1 MAALRVDTAPA
12 DEARELL
19 RTCCGSGRWVERMLA
34 RRPFGSLEALL
45 DAARAEWFALP
56 PADWQEAFA
65 AHPRI
70 GDLSSLRERFAGTRH
85 LAAREQSGV
94 DDASEGVLAALAEG
108 NAAYEQKFGH
118 IFIVCATGLTAEEM
132 LARLRARLSN
142 DPDTEIGIAAEEQ
155 ARITELRL
163 KKLASLQS

>member
-1 MAALRVDTAPA
+1 MH
-12 DEARELL
+12 AR
-19 RTCCGSGRWVERMLA
+19 C
-34 RRPFGSLEALL
+34 PFGSLEALL
-45 DAARAEWFALP
+45 DAARAEWFALT

-85 LAAREQSGV
+85 LAAHEQSGV
-94 DDASEGVLAALAEG
+94 DGAPEDVLTALANG
-108 NAAYEQKFGH
+108 NTAYEQKFGC

-132 LARLRARLSN
+132 LARLRVRLIN
-142 DPDTEIGIAAEEQ
+142 DSLTEIGVAAEEQ

-163 KKLASLQS
+163 KLTELPTSNIQLPIS

>member
-1 MAALRVDTAPA
+1 MAALRVDVASA
-12 DEARELL
+12 DDARELL
-19 RTCCGSGRWVERMLA
+19 RTCCGSSRWVDRMQA

-45 DAARAEWFALP
+45 DAARAEWFALT

-85 LAAREQSGV
+85 LAAHEQSGV
-94 DDASEGVLAALAEG
+94 DGAPKDVLAALAAG
-108 NAAYEQKFGH
+108 NAAYKHKFGC

-132 LARLRARLSN
+132 LARLRARLTN
-142 DPDTEIGIAAEEQ
+142 DRATEIGVAAEEQ

-163 KKLASLQS
+163 RRL